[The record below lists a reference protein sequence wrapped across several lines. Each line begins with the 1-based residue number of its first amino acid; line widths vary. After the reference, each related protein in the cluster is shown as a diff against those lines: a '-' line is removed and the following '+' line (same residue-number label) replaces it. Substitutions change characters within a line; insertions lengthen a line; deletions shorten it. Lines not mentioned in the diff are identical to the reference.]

1 MESGLIWIPQSTA
14 ATIFSRVSAPPPAG
28 ARFDPEWRLYARG
41 AADDKAPIVA
51 LMTAIDA
58 VRAAGVAF
66 KSHVKFAFEGEEEG
80 GSRIGPVTGG
90 AGEFVQEGDGARR
103 RYHH

>member
-1 MESGLIWIPQSTA
+1 MVDGDRA
-14 ATIFSRVSAPPPAG
+14 SAG
-28 ARFDPEWRLYARG
+28 GRKFEPEWRLYTRG

-58 VRAAGVAF
+58 IRAAGVAF

-80 GSRIGPVTGG
+80 GSPNLERTLTANKELFAADSG
-90 AGEFVQEGDGARR
+90 
-103 RYHH
+103 